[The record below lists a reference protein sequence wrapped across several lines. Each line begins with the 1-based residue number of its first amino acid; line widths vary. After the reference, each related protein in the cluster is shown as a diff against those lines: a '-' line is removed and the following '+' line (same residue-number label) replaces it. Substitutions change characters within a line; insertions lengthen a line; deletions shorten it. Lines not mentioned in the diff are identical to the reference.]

1 VSDRAPNVAVV
12 GNALRVACRAPSIH
26 NSQPWHWVFDRQ
38 ALHLYLDHRRLVG
51 IADRSGREAIISC
64 GAALDHARIAMEAAG
79 WQPTT
84 ERFPD
89 PDDRDRLATLTF
101 RRCEAARHS
110 HANYERAMLGRRTY
124 RLPLRQPAY
133 WTRFLPRLEDSI
145 EDSVVG
151 LDEISDESR
160 PQLARVSH
168 LTASLRRE
176 DPWYQAELRCWT
188 APFALYGGIPPDN
201 LATGPEAL
209 RVDVRRDFPTVSTVD
224 RCHRDEFDASR
235 ILVLSTADD
244 SRMSVLRSGE
254 ALSRV
259 LLECTMAGYATG
271 TLTHLIELDES
282 RELVRCLIDNRGEPQ
297 ALIRV
302 GLAPPMESPPVATP
316 RLPLSE
322 LLEVR

>member
-1 VSDRAPNVAVV
+1 MVR
-12 GNALRVACRAPSIH
+12 NALRVASRAPSIH
-26 NSQPWHWVFDRQ
+26 NSQPWHWVFDGH
-38 ALHLYLDHRRLVG
+38 ALHLYLDHRRLVSV
-51 IADRSGREAIISC
+51 ADRSGREAIISC
-64 GAALDHARIAMEAAG
+64 GAVLDHARIAMEAAG
-79 WQPTT
+79 WQAAT

-89 PDDRDRLATLTF
+89 PDDRDRLAILNF
-101 RRCEAARHS
+101 RRADTTGYS
-110 HANYERAMLGRRTY
+110 HPNYERAMLRRRTY

-133 WTRFLPRLEDSI
+133 WSRFLPRLEESI
-145 EDSVVG
+145 EDSVVR

-168 LTASLRRE
+168 LTASLRHE
-176 DPWYQAELRCWT
+176 DPWYENELRCWT
-188 APFALYGGIPPDN
+188 APFALYGGVPPDS

-209 RVDVRRDFPTVSTVD
+209 RVDVRRDFPAVSTVD
-224 RCHRDEFDASR
+224 RRRSDELDASR

-254 ALSRV
+254 ALSQV
-259 LLECTMAGYATG
+259 LLECTMAGYATC

-282 RELVRCLIDNRGEPQ
+282 RELVRCVIDHRGEPQ

-302 GLAPPMESPPVATP
+302 GLAPPMEAPPVATP

-322 LLEVR
+322 LLEIR